1 MGLESRKFREYYLAI
16 VIQQVSFI
24 YDIVLRT
31 VLQNKSDYILT
42 FKSKGNLTETARFR
56 LPRENPAVC
65 LFLSR
70 HCISIIDVTM
80 CPRMYRPLESAS
92 PYEGNGRVDLMLG

>member
-1 MGLESRKFREYYLAI
+1 M
-16 VIQQVSFI
+16 SFI
-24 YDIVLRT
+24 YDIVHRT
-31 VLQNKSDYILT
+31 VLQNKSGYILR
-42 FKSKGNLTETARFR
+42 FKSTGNLTETARFR

-70 HCISIIDVTM
+70 HCLSIIDVTM

-92 PYEGNGRVDLMLG
+92 PYEGKGSVDSLLG